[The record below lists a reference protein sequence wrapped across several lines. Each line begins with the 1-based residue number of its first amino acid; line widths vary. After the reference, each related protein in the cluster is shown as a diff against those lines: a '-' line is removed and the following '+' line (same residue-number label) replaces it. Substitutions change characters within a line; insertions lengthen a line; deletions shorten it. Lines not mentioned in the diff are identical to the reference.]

1 MCGSR
6 RKTIGWALA
15 SETMI
20 PLHLHFIWIGPELPW
35 FAKLAIGSALRRVP
49 DARVSL
55 WATHDLTHDKHVN
68 ALRVD
73 ERFQLGSLDERTLFE
88 DAPSALP
95 LELLREQFSELSEP
109 AGRSNIARLLL
120 LARFGGIYLD
130 TDTTTLRDLTPLCSL
145 GAFCGLEHVVWPMS
159 SQNLLSYRLF
169 GGRVRSVLRRACASV
184 PHGERAFVSLSRWYS
199 TAANNAVLG
208 FSQGHN
214 FLLATLQ
221 RVAELPPEERARRY
235 RLGTYLLQEMLEKR
249 AERDGVTAL
258 SPSHFYPLGPV
269 ISRQYFNTRNDVT
282 SAVAAI
288 VKPETYLIHWY
299 ASVSE
304 LRPYDEARVQC
315 ERDRS
320 VFARLAYD
328 AL

>member
-1 MCGSR
+1 MTQSP
-6 RKTIGWALA
+6 
-15 SETMI
+15 I

-35 FAKLAIGSALRRVP
+35 FAKLAIGSAMRRVP
-49 DARVSL
+49 GARVSL
-55 WATHDLTHDKHVN
+55 WATHDLTRDEHVA
-68 ALRVD
+68 ALRAD
-73 ERFQLGSLDERTLFE
+73 ERFELCRLDERSLFD
-88 DAPSALP
+88 DAPSSLP
-95 LELLREQFSELSEP
+95 LDLLVAQYRNLTEP
-109 AGRSNIARLLL
+109 AARSNIARLIL

-159 SQNLLSYRLF
+159 LQNLLSYRLF
-169 GGRVRSVLRRACASV
+169 GGRVRSVVRRACASV
-184 PHGERAFVSLSRWYS
+184 PHGERAFAPLSRWYC

-208 FSQGHN
+208 FAQGHN
-214 FLLATLQ
+214 FVLAALK
-221 RVAELPPEERARRY
+221 RVAELSPEERGRRY
-235 RLGTYLLQEMLEKR
+235 RLGTYLLQEMLEKQ
-249 AERDGVTAL
+249 AERDGVTLL
-258 SPSHFYPLGPV
+258 SPPHFYPLGPV
-269 ISRQYFNTRNDVT
+269 ISRQYFHARSDVS

-320 VFARLAYD
+320 VFARLAYN